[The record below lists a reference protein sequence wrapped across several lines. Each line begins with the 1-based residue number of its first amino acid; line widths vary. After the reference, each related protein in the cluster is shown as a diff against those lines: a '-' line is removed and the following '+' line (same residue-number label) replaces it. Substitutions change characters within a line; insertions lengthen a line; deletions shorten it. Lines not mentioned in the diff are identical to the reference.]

1 MIAKRLPVKQRSSKP
16 PKRQEGAA
24 LLIALVIMT
33 IAIGIATNIMF
44 RQQLH
49 TRLASNISNLEQAYP
64 YATAIEDWSRTILF
78 RDFEDSPDSDDLT
91 EGWATEIPPIPIPG
105 GSMTGRLYDLQAKLN
120 LNNVFP
126 PEKPIDENDE
136 IPAEGA
142 TPEELE
148 KIKDQNRFII
158 AQLRTTRLMVTIDPN
173 ETIGPA
179 ANFADTV
186 QDWIDEDSNTSD
198 GGAESDYYQ
207 TQDPAYNTANS
218 FLVSETEL
226 RLLKDIDTDAYKLLR
241 QYVTTLPEYSD
252 VNVNTAPTEVIQALG
267 FTPQQAEN
275 IISVRDEDPFQ
286 SMEDFLS
293 LAVVSE
299 ATQVPEGQEDL
310 PEEERVAPAVYEQ
323 GLSVTSE
330 YFFLQGEVNIGTAR
344 LYINSILHRKNGKV
358 TVISRDFS
366 NQQVE
371 KNKEPEE

>member
-1 MIAKRLPVKQRSSKP
+1 M
-16 PKRQEGAA
+16 
-24 LLIALVIMT
+24 
-33 IAIGIATNIMF
+33 
-44 RQQLH
+44 
-49 TRLASNISNLEQAYP
+49 
-64 YATAIEDWSRTILF
+64 
-78 RDFEDSPDSDDLT
+78 
-91 EGWATEIPPIPIPG
+91 
-105 GSMTGRLYDLQAKLN
+105 
-120 LNNVFP
+120 
-126 PEKPIDENDE
+126 
-136 IPAEGA
+136 
-142 TPEELE
+142 
-148 KIKDQNRFII
+148 
-158 AQLRTTRLMVTIDPN
+158 
-173 ETIGPA
+173 
-179 ANFADTV
+179 
-186 QDWIDEDSNTSD
+186 
-198 GGAESDYYQ
+198 
-207 TQDPAYNTANS
+207 
-218 FLVSETEL
+218 
-226 RLLKDIDTDAYKLLR
+226 
-241 QYVTTLPEYSD
+241 
-252 VNVNTAPTEVIQALG
+252 NVNTAPTEVIQALG